1 MSTLQDARTRVASVL
16 KEIDRLKQSEFPY
29 EHPSDALDLL
39 DERFKWHQSVLNKAS
54 EKTRSVVVHNAC
66 RDSLRELHAYVPILG
81 FILRATNVRNAFETY
96 GPLQR
101 LAHKIM
107 GTDTK
112 LIVSSEWAFSP
123 FIYRT
128 ISLLSGYV
136 LIGLPA
142 PESSNPLLLPLAG
155 HELGHSVWE
164 HEGFLSKF
172 EKRVEDGIVKEL
184 IDNRWSD
191 YSSLYPQYSQ
201 EDVKSGNMFAT
212 PTLRPAYTWAMLQIE
227 ETFCDI
233 FGLRLFAE
241 SFLYAF
247 AYLLS
252 PGASGQRSLGYPNI
266 KRRVSH
272 LVEAAG
278 DLETRVPEEYESSFE
293 KEGEPTDPTTAMLV
307 SLADAVSV
315 SFLKELIELA
325 REFADTKQVPMKN
338 PDNVKEIGNLFR
350 NFLVPIKKS
359 ASLVDILNS
368 GWDCDM
374 DMDLWKDVPQI
385 MGSKDGD
392 LEKNRDRVLRD
403 IILKSMD
410 IAEIYER
417 LERPS

>member
-16 KEIDRLKQSEFPY
+16 REIDRLKQSEFPY
-29 EHPSDALDLL
+29 KHPSDALDLV
-39 DERFKWHQSVLNKAS
+39 EKRFKWHQSVLKKAS
-54 EKTRSVVVHNAC
+54 ENTQSNVIHNAC
-66 RDSLRELHAYVPILG
+66 RDSLRELHVYVPILG
-81 FILRATNVRNAFETY
+81 FVLRATNVRNAFETY

-112 LIVSSEWAFSP
+112 LIMSSEWTFSP
-123 FIYRT
+123 FIYRAIT
-128 ISLLSGYV
+128 GLSGFV

-155 HELGHSVWE
+155 HELGHSIWE
-164 HEGFLSKF
+164 HESFSSKY
-172 EKRVEDGIVKEL
+172 EKRIEEGILKEL
-184 IDNRWSD
+184 IDNRWTD
-191 YSSLYPQYSQ
+191 YYSLYPQYSK
-201 EDVKSGNMFAT
+201 EDVTSRNMFARRT
-212 PTLRPAYTWAMLQIE
+212 WLPAYTWALLQIE
-227 ETFCDI
+227 EMFCDI

-241 SFLYAF
+241 SFLRAF

-278 DLETRVPEEYESSFE
+278 ELKIDVPEEYESSFE
-293 KEGEPTDPTTAMLV
+293 KESEPADPTTAMLV
-307 SLADAVSV
+307 SLADVVSA
-315 SFLKELIELA
+315 SFLKELIKLA
-325 REFADTKQVPMKN
+325 REFADTKQVPKKDPN
-338 PDNVKEIGNLFR
+338 KVKEISNLFR
-350 NFLVPIKKS
+350 KFLVPIKEW
-359 ASLVDILNS
+359 ASLVDIMNS

-374 DMDLWKDVPQI
+374 DMDLWKDVPQFKGLKEDD
-385 MGSKDGD
+385 MR
-392 LEKNRDRVLRD
+392 KNRDRVLRD

-417 LERPS
+417 LERRS